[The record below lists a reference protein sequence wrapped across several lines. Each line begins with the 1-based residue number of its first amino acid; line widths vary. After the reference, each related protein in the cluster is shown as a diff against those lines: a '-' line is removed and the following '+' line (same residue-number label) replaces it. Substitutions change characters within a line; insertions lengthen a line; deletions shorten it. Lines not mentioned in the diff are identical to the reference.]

1 MAIISLKDVKVGRV
15 FFDGKGAEFV
25 ESFTKQDGTEASKKY
40 SAFFDSAHGLSVGDT
55 GNVSGLLSVKAR
67 LWEREGEAA
76 VPVADIV
83 LNSPR
88 FEATGGG
95 NPQDYSDDTPF

>member
-1 MAIISLKDVKVGRV
+1 MAIINLKDVKVKRV
-15 FFDGKGAEFV
+15 FYNGLGAEFV
-25 ESFTKQDGTEASKKY
+25 ESFQTRDGETAEKKY
-40 SAFFDSAHGLSVGDT
+40 SAFFDAPHGLSEGDV

-67 LWEREGEAA
+67 LWERDGEPP

-88 FEATGGG
+88 FEASAAGE
-95 NPQDYSDDTPF
+95 DTPF